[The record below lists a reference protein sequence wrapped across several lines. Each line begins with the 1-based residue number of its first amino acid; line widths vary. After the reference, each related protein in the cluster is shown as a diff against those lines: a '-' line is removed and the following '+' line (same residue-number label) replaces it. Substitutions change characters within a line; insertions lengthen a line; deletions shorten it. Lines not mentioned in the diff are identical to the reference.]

1 MAEIADKLLHP
12 INHPSAW
19 RASDLAGDDRWI
31 VHVSPD
37 EVDELVAATDLVERQ
52 SKRAAEF
59 ERQDFPLPRFSA
71 TLARVLEELE
81 HGRGFVVIR
90 GLPVDAQN
98 EERASKLFW
107 GINCYLGRALRQHP
121 SVNPK
126 GFKDDLIAHILNQ
139 GLDPTQP
146 NVHGSTTSAEQ
157 MPHCDPA
164 DLVALLCVR
173 PAKVGGISSMV
184 SAMSIYNELLAKHPE
199 FLDILYRGF
208 HHDLRN
214 QQARDVGTPVTP
226 ARIPVFSYFAGRLSC
241 NFNYKTIL
249 TAQQKTGVAL
259 TDLERAALDKML
271 EIAVD
276 PAMRFDMRLESGDLQ
291 LANNYVLLHS
301 RDGWI
306 DDDPE
311 RRRLML
317 RLWLK
322 APNARPLAPGF
333 AGGYISGAYYDV
345 GAQATATAA

>member
-1 MAEIADKLLHP
+1 MTETADKLLHP
-12 INHPSAW
+12 IDHPCAW

-31 VHVSPD
+31 VHVGAD
-37 EVDELVAATDLVERQ
+37 EIDELTAAVDLIERQ

-59 ERQDFPLPRFSA
+59 GQQDFPLPRFSA
-71 TLARVLEELE
+71 KLAGMLEELE
-81 HGRGFVVIR
+81 HGRGLVVIR

-126 GFKDDLIAHILNQ
+126 GFKDDLIAHIVNQ
-139 GLDPTQP
+139 GFDPNKP

-164 DLVALLCVR
+164 DVVSLLCVR
-173 PAKVGGISSMV
+173 PAKAGGISSVV
-184 SAMSIYNELLAKHPE
+184 SAMSIYNELLATHPE
-199 FLDILYRGF
+199 FLDVLYRGF

-214 QQARDVGTPVTP
+214 QQDRAVGTPVTP
-226 ARIPVFSYFAGRLSC
+226 IRIPVFSYFQGRLSC

-259 TDLERAALDKML
+259 TDYERSALDKML
-271 EIAVD
+271 EIAMD
-276 PAMRFDMRLESGDLQ
+276 PALRFDMQLESGDLQ

-301 RDGWI
+301 RSAWT
-306 DDDPE
+306 DDHPD
-311 RRRLML
+311 RKRTML

-322 APNARPLAPGF
+322 VPNARPLAPGF
-333 AGGYISGAYYDV
+333 AGGYVSGAYYDV
-345 GAQATATAA
+345 GAQAAAV